1 VSHPPAALALLALAG
16 LPIAATALAAMASGA
31 QPSAWADLLAQPALA
46 QALALTLWT
55 GLASTLLAWWLAA
68 ALLASAFVQRRLERL
83 LRLLPAMLATPH
95 AAFAIGC
102 VFLLSPSGWLLR
114 AVSPGLTGFTA
125 PPPWPTTQDPWGLGL
140 ILALV
145 LKEVPFLLWTAATQ
159 LQRADVGARWRAEHA
174 LAQTLGHGP
183 RRAFWRVVWP
193 QLAPRL
199 RWPLLAVLA
208 YSLTVVDMALVIG
221 PASPPTLAVMA
232 WQWLGDVDPATYARG
247 AAAGLLLAGL
257 VGLCAV
263 GWWATWRLTRAP
275 RHAAGPRVDRAHR
288 AGRLGPGR
296 AALTLAYALV
306 LLALLVGSVSG
317 VWPFPEVWPQNLSLR
332 AWASVADSS
341 DTLATTLW
349 LGLGSTAFALAWSV
363 AWLELAPRRWDEA
376 LRPLLYLPLV
386 LPAVLW
392 VVGLYTLGLRL
403 RWEGSPA
410 GLLFAHTSLVLS
422 YVLLALSPAYLG
434 FDRRYAQLNAS
445 LGHGRWRFLWR
456 VKWPLL
462 RRALAA
468 SAAVGFAVSVA
479 QYLPTLYLGAGRYA
493 TVTTEAVNLAAGGQ
507 RSLTAAY
514 AVLQFALPV
523 LGFALAAWVGRPRR
537 FRIAP

>member
-1 VSHPPAALALLALAG
+1 MNRLLALALLAVAG
-16 LPIAATALAAMASGA
+16 LPIAAATLAALAGAA
-31 QPSAWADLLAQPALA
+31 QPAAWADLLQQPSLA
-46 QALALTLWT
+46 QAVALTVWT
-55 GLASTLLAWWLAA
+55 GLAATVLSWWLAA
-68 ALLASAFVQRRLERL
+68 ALLSRAFVQRRLPAL
-83 LRLLPAMLATPH
+83 LRHVPTMLATPH
-95 AAFAIGC
+95 AAMAIGL

-114 AVSPGLTGFTA
+114 AVSPGLSGFDF

-145 LKEVPFLLWTAATQ
+145 VKEVPFFLWTAATQ
-159 LQRADVGARWRAEHA
+159 LQRADVAARWQAEHA

-208 YSLTVVDMALVIG
+208 YGLTVVDMALVIG
-221 PASPPTLAVMA
+221 PAAPPTLAVLA
-232 WQWLGDVDPATYARG
+232 WQWLGDAEPATHARG
-247 AAAGLLLAGL
+247 AAAGLLLL
-257 VGLCAV
+257 
-263 GWWATWRLTRAP
+263 
-275 RHAAGPRVDRAHR
+275 
-288 AGRLGPGR
+288 
-296 AALTLAYALV
+296 ALV
-306 LLALLVGSVSG
+306 LLCAALWALAAAGARRWRAAPGRRDTPERAVARHAPGRSALLAVYAVVIAALLVGSVSG
-317 VWPFPEVWPQNLSLR
+317 VWTFPAFWPQSLSGD
-332 AWASVADSS
+332 AWASVGRSS
-341 DTLATTLW
+341 ATLGHTLW
-349 LGLGSTAFALAWSV
+349 LALASAALALGWSV
-363 AWLELAPRRWDEA
+363 AWLECAPRRWDSA
-376 LRPLLYLPLV
+376 ARALLYLPIL

-392 VVGLYTLGLRL
+392 VVGLYALGLWL
-403 RWEGSPA
+403 RWEGSAA
-410 GLLFAHTSLVLS
+410 GLLLAHTVMVLP
-422 YVLLALSPAYLG
+422 YVLIALSPAYLG
-434 FDRRYAQLNAS
+434 FDPRYAQLNAS
-445 LGHGRWRFLWR
+445 LGHGRWHLLWR

-479 QYLPTLYLGAGRYA
+479 QYLPTLYLGAGRFA

-537 FRIAP
+537 FRIAA